1 LTVDERRVLSGIY
14 VSTSRLTTTTTYY
27 YSPLVVIGQPSTT
40 LVLLTMPR
48 LVNLSDGRREI
59 ECAKQRLSAAKS
71 NDASTSQ
78 NLTHA
83 KLLAAQSKDT
93 VS

>member
-1 LTVDERRVLSGIY
+1 
-14 VSTSRLTTTTTYY
+14 
-27 YSPLVVIGQPSTT
+27 
-40 LVLLTMPR
+40 MPR

-78 NLTHA
+78 NLIHA
-83 KLLAAQSKDT
+83 KLLAAQSKAM
-93 VS
+93 VSCIYLILTYNQLICALYYL

>member
-1 LTVDERRVLSGIY
+1 
-14 VSTSRLTTTTTYY
+14 
-27 YSPLVVIGQPSTT
+27 
-40 LVLLTMPR
+40 MPR

-83 KLLAAQSKDT
+83 KLLAAQSKAT
-93 VS
+93 VSNVYLLIIPNGSIRMLYCFIY

>member
-1 LTVDERRVLSGIY
+1 
-14 VSTSRLTTTTTYY
+14 
-27 YSPLVVIGQPSTT
+27 
-40 LVLLTMPR
+40 MPR

-71 NDASTSQ
+71 NDASTTQ

-83 KLLAAQSKDT
+83 KLLAAQSKAT
-93 VS
+93 VSCVCLN

>member
-1 LTVDERRVLSGIY
+1 
-14 VSTSRLTTTTTYY
+14 
-27 YSPLVVIGQPSTT
+27 
-40 LVLLTMPR
+40 MPR